1 MNHTRGCPF
10 SGHAGDSGNAGE
22 QRDARAGSQ
31 GDDAGG
37 RDERDERDER
47 GEGSQGDHGQAGN
60 WHGAQMDFARDMSY
74 GDYLGLDQI
83 LTAQHPRSPDHNE
96 MLFIVQHQTTELWM
110 KLMLHELRAARDS
123 VRQDQL
129 RPAFKMLTRVS
140 RIMDQLVQAWN
151 VLATMTPPEYSA
163 MRPYLGASSGFQS
176 YQYREIEFIL
186 GNKNAAMLRPHAHRR
201 EHHALVEAALHTP
214 SLYDEAIRLMARR
227 GLRID
232 AGCLERDWTE
242 PAGYNASVEAAW
254 LEIYRAPSAHWE
266 LYELGEKLVDLE
278 DAFRQWRFRHVTTV
292 ERVIGF
298 KRGTGGTEGVG
309 YLRKMLDVVLFPEL
323 WKLRT
328 DL

>member
-1 MNHTRGCPF
+1 MSEFKGCPM
-10 SGHAGDSGNAGE
+10 GHGASANTGDA
-22 QRDARAGSQ
+22 A
-31 GDDAGG
+31 DDK
-37 RDERDERDER
+37 
-47 GEGSQGDHGQAGN
+47 
-60 WHGAQMDFARDMSY
+60 WHGAQMDFAQDMRY

-83 LTAQHPRSPDHNE
+83 LSAQHPRSPDHNE

-110 KLMLHELRAARDS
+110 KLMLHELRAARDG
-123 VRQDQL
+123 VRNDEL
-129 RPAFKMLTRVS
+129 RPAFKMLARVS

-186 GNKNAAMLRPHAHRR
+186 GNKNAALLRPHAHRP
-201 EHHALVEAALHTP
+201 EHLALVDAALHTP
-214 SLYDEAIRLMARR
+214 SMYDEAIRLMARR
-227 GLRID
+227 GFQID
-232 AGCLERDWTE
+232 AEVVERDWTQ
-242 PAGYNASVEAAW
+242 PTIYNASVETAW
-254 LEIYRAPSAHWE
+254 LEVYRNPSKYWE
-266 LYELGEKLVDLE
+266 LYELGEKFVDLE